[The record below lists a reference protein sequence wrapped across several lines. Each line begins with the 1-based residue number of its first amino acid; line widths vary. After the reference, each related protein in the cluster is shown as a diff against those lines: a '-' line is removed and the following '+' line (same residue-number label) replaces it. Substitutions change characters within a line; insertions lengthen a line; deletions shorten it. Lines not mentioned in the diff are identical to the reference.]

1 MTLTF
6 LLFQLIT
13 HEEKRERIYEADFRY
28 VRSEVDKKTGLPNL
42 CTKYDQ
48 LSLNSL
54 YSQLT
59 EVQINETRGVGVRL
73 FSKREDLCLFLS
85 FNV

>member
-1 MTLTF
+1 MQVTFALRFICKWKRFIVLTLQVCTTAYLKKRVYAAGNLMTLTF

-42 CTKYDQ
+42 CTKYD
-48 LSLNSL
+48 
-54 YSQLT
+54 
-59 EVQINETRGVGVRL
+59 
-73 FSKREDLCLFLS
+73 
-85 FNV
+85 